1 MDKALRQHIQA
12 LERRIQELS
21 HKMMLHRKTREERN
35 RMETELRVVQ
45 QALDLRRSA
54 VKLERQLQRS

>member
-21 HKMMLHRKTREERN
+21 HEMMLHRKTREERN

-45 QALDLRRSA
+45 QALDLYRSA
-54 VKLERQLQRS
+54 IKLERQLQRS